1 MEMNSEWEPA
11 EDELL
16 GRLVDLEMEKE
27 KYYSDKKKNP
37 VHVKGLEA
45 IEAEQ
50 EMVRR
55 LYHG

>member
-1 MEMNSEWEPA
+1 MNSEWEPA

>member
-1 MEMNSEWEPA
+1 MKPSEWEPG
-11 EDELL
+11 EDEIL

-27 KYYSDKKKNP
+27 VFLKKKK
-37 VHVKGLEA
+37 VSSYELEA

-50 EMVRR
+50 EMLRR